1 MTRAQRALFPGHWA
15 WAIPILLIVASLS
28 IRQIDL
34 YSPSSDEEYSI
45 SAAGFASGG
54 HSLPEVSQFV
64 LDYPDAQ
71 TPGYFFLLNL
81 WGNFASS
88 DIAVLR
94 VFSIFTGLLALA
106 TAYRLGFDYIDP
118 RAGMILLV
126 LVACNAYFNYTYIQM
141 RMYSCVVLASGI
153 AVWLYMR
160 VTVNYRGTTVKRWLA
175 AIAAIFALLM
185 FHVLST
191 LFLLVALFGC
201 HVIFV
206 RKDRSWFAFPMAVA
220 CALAL
225 ASPYLA
231 SVMNH
236 LLASSII
243 DRAAQNTLS
252 MSLILPIEF
261 ARAGLSVVL
270 NSSYGAGQIAL
281 TALALAGI
289 ALSLADGRT
298 RHPQVR
304 MHLIALLG
312 LITLLSC
319 VSVGLVTTERM
330 RYAAALLLPFLFVIA
345 AGLSALARRR
355 NWMIILVVLYVIAGN
370 SHHSSGNSDLY
381 VTYGWR
387 RAITQAPLHAISRL
401 ALQDES
407 RPLVIGYQQ
416 TPHWIN
422 VGMPDYG
429 YGRLQ
434 ERLFVRH
441 GIQLEVVFE
450 SKEAADFISATTTP
464 NIWTFYQSSAL
475 PSDLDTL
482 ESYMREHGFQLRQI
496 VETGKDTVIRQYS
509 R

>member
-1 MTRAQRALFPGHWA
+1 MTQTQRASYPGHWA
-15 WAIPILLIVASLS
+15 WAVPILLIVAILS

-34 YSPSSDEEYSI
+34 YAPSGDEEYSI
-45 SAAGFASGG
+45 AAAGFASEG
-54 HSLPEVSQFV
+54 HSLLEVSQFV

-71 TPGYFFLLNL
+71 TPGFFFLLNL
-81 WGNFASS
+81 WGKFASS
-88 DIAVLR
+88 DLAILR
-94 VFSIFTGLLALA
+94 VFSIFTGLLTLA
-106 TAYRLGFDYIDP
+106 TAYRLGIDYIDP
-118 RAGMILLV
+118 RAGMILLI
-126 LVACNAYFNYTYIQM
+126 LVASNAYFNYTYVQM
-141 RMYSCVVLASGI
+141 RMYSCVALASGI

-160 VTVNYRGTTVKRWLA
+160 MTVDHRGATVKRWLA
-175 AIAAIFALLM
+175 IVAAIFALLM

-191 LFLLVALFGC
+191 FFLVSALFGS

-206 RKDRSWFAFPMAVA
+206 RKDRSWFAFPLAIA

-231 SVMNH
+231 SVIQH

-243 DRAAQNTLS
+243 DRAAQNTFS
-252 MSLILPIEF
+252 MSLIMPVEF
-261 ARAGLSVVL
+261 TRAGLSVVF
-270 NSSYGAGQIAL
+270 NSSYGAVQLAL
-281 TALALAGI
+281 TALPLAGI
-289 ALSLADGRT
+289 ALSLADRRT
-298 RHPQVR
+298 RQPQIRV
-304 MHLIALLG
+304 HLIAMLG
-312 LITLLSC
+312 LIALLSC

-330 RYAAALLLPFLFVIA
+330 RYAAALLLPLLFVIA
-345 AGLSALARRR
+345 AGLSALAQQRS
-355 NWMIILVVLYVIAGN
+355 WMIIFVVLYVIAGI

-434 ERLFVRH
+434 ERYFARH
-441 GIQLEVVFE
+441 GIQVEVIFE
-450 SKEAADFISATTTP
+450 SREAVDHISAKSTP
-464 NIWTFYQSSAL
+464 SIWIFYQSSSV
-475 PSDLDTL
+475 PSDLDRL
-482 ESYMREHGFQLRQI
+482 ESYMLERGYQLRQV

-509 R
+509 Q